1 MRKKGDRV
9 YLSKTSEA
17 LDKSYSYPYVLKHK
31 SPEKYELIMSLGNGD
46 FIKGFKIMERNFIEY
61 KFYLQKFIYKY
72 DSLPMA
78 KRKNILSVLKKELS
92 CFNKNYFYGLRLKA
106 FTSDLV
112 ININYYKSLEA
123 IYFNERIKN
132 IIGELK

>member
-9 YLSKTSEA
+9 YLSQVSEK
-17 LDKSYSYPYVLKHK
+17 LDKSYSYPYVIKK
-31 SPEKYELIMSLGNGD
+31 RTPAKYELIMSLGNGD
-46 FIKGFKIMERNFIEY
+46 FIKGFKIMERNFIKY

-78 KRKNILSVLKKELS
+78 KRKAILSVLKEELS
-92 CFNKNYFYGLRLKA
+92 GFNKNYFYGLRLKA

-123 IYFNERIKN
+123 IYFNKRIKN

>member
-9 YLSKTSEA
+9 YLGQVGEK
-17 LDKSYSYPYVLKHK
+17 LDKSYSYPYVIKK
-31 SPEKYELIMSLGNGD
+31 GTPAKYELIMNLGNGD

-72 DSLPMA
+72 DSLPLA
-78 KRKNILSVLKKELS
+78 KRKAVLSVLKEELS
-92 CFNKNYFYGLRLKA
+92 GFNKNYFYGLRLKA

-123 IYFNERIKN
+123 IYFNKRIKN